1 MHYMQIQISR
11 VEDQK
16 ISKFLV
22 AAGPLGDAITGVQ
35 PGGGG
40 EAEEDDG
47 GEPSHPQVLFIGL
60 SWLVQLL
67 RSGEGQNSKG
77 IKSLL
82 VVMIIMIVAGNVW
95 GLGVCD
101 YHQFI
106 LIMRRRE

>member
-47 GEPSHPQVLFIGL
+47 GKPSHPQVIENDD
-60 SWLVQLL
+60 
-67 RSGEGQNSKG
+67 EGHNEYH
-77 IKSLL
+77 
-82 VVMIIMIVAGNVW
+82 
-95 GLGVCD
+95 
-101 YHQFI
+101 YHQ
-106 LIMRRRE
+106 